1 MATTYQDLL
10 DEVAAEKT
18 VDEGLL
24 TLVNNLIVNQND
36 PQKLDAI
43 LKGMK
48 ANIAPLQAALVAN
61 TPAAPAQVAPPP
73 ADTTPQPA
81 AVPPSAGTDTQAA
94 GSAGA
99 SAGTATPPSTPPTS

>member
-61 TPAAPAQVAPPP
+61 TPAAPAPVAPP
-73 ADTTPQPA
+73 
-81 AVPPSAGTDTQAA
+81 PPSAGTDTQAA
-94 GSAGA
+94 GSADA
-99 SAGTATPPSTPPTS
+99 SAGTSTPPSTPPTS